1 MRRLVFLGGPEGGE
15 RLRLDGIP
23 LAESAEIPLART
35 RSPWNPARDVERV
48 IVGSHPG
55 RADVRLEGPGIHAEH
70 VRLYLPKD
78 EAAPADLLAIHPAS
92 TRAGGK
98 AIEPRDWAQLVG
110 GETIEL
116 GPWRFRYE
124 TG

>member
-15 RLRLDGIP
+15 RLLLEGSP
-23 LAESAEIPLART
+23 LTELAEIPLARK
-35 RSPWNPARDVERV
+35 RSPWNSARDVERV

-55 RADVRLEGPGIHAEH
+55 RADVRLEGAGIHAEH
-70 VRLYLPKD
+70 VRLYLPRD
-78 EAAPADLLAIHPAS
+78 ATAAADLLSIHPGS

-98 AIEPRDWAQLVG
+98 PIEPRDWAQLTG

-124 TG
+124 AG